1 MRRLFFLILCLLMPL
16 QGFTAMQVTSAPCP
30 MQGMMSMAD
39 AGDDESVDMA
49 ETMEDCCN
57 DMATFERTGQS
68 CKSAQ
73 SCVVTALGTPS
84 FTALS
89 APTQVTQDPQG
100 PDSRSLPQGAST
112 GSVAL
117 PVDERV

>member
-1 MRRLFFLILCLLMPL
+1 
-16 QGFTAMQVTSAPCP
+16 
-30 MQGMMSMAD
+30 MQGMMSMAG
-39 AGDDESVDMA
+39 AGDDESVDMV

-89 APTQVTQDPQG
+89 APTQVTHSSSTLPG
-100 PDSRSLPQGAST
+100 RNPLISLETWSKA
-112 GSVAL
+112 
-117 PVDERV
+117 